1 MKLHVLIDNLASQ
14 DNPALH
20 HEHGLSLLL
29 QAPEGK
35 NILIDTGASGKF
47 LENLET
53 LRQADSTLPSAE
65 EIDAVIISHG
75 HNDHTG
81 GLRSFLE
88 ANTTAKVYLHSSI
101 QGNLYFSC
109 RNRGASTTSPGI
121 MEARSIGMEQSL
133 FAEYGHRFVQIS
145 QPLSL
150 SGKITLIPTGESAG
164 SQPMPLGNKYLYKND
179 FPDDFSH
186 ELAVYAE
193 FAPEQYAV
201 ISPCSHRGILN
212 ILPIGTSS
220 HGADSQ
226 KTPIRTSS
234 HGADSQKTP
243 IRTSSHGAIYF
254 IGGLHYVDYLNA
266 EDAKKEAT
274 QIVQAAEY
282 INEHYP
288 NLKVFSGHCTGNDAR
303 QVLQNSL
310 KGKYTHFSTGT
321 VIGLK

>member
-1 MKLHVLIDNLASQ
+1 MKLHVLIDNLPSQ
-14 DNPALH
+14 ENPALH
-20 HEHGLSLLL
+20 HEHGLSILL
-29 QAPEGK
+29 QTPEGK
-35 NILIDTGASGKF
+35 NYLIDTGASGKF
-47 LENLET
+47 IENLEI
-53 LRQADSTLPSAE
+53 LRQADSSLPSVE

-88 ANTTAKVYLHSSI
+88 ANTTAHVYLHSSI

-109 RNRGASTTSPGI
+109 RNRGASAASPGI

-145 QPLSL
+145 QHLSL
-150 SGKITLIPTGESAG
+150 SGKITLVPTGESAG

-220 HGADSQ
+220 HGA
-226 KTPIRTSS
+226 
-234 HGADSQKTP
+234 
-243 IRTSSHGAIYF
+243 IYF
-254 IGGLHYVDYLNA
+254 IGGLHYVDYLNE
-266 EDAKKEAT
+266 EDAKKEAA
-274 QIVQAAEY
+274 QIIQAAGY
-282 INEHYP
+282 IKEKYP
-288 NLKVFSGHCTGNDAR
+288 NLKVVSGHCTCAKAGDMICS
-303 QVLQNSL
+303 VLGERYATFCSGYSIL
-310 KGKYTHFSTGT
+310 
-321 VIGLK
+321 L

>member
-1 MKLHVLIDNLASQ
+1 MKLHVLIDNLPSQ
-14 DNPALH
+14 ENPALH
-20 HEHGLSLLL
+20 HEHGLSILL
-29 QAPEGK
+29 QTPEGK
-35 NILIDTGASGKF
+35 NYLIDTGASGKF
-47 LENLET
+47 IENLEI
-53 LRQADSTLPSAE
+53 LRQADSSLPSVE

-88 ANTTAKVYLHSSI
+88 ANTAAPVYLHSSI
-101 QGNLYFSC
+101 QGNLFFSC
-109 RNRGASTTSPGI
+109 RNRGASATSSGV

-145 QPLSL
+145 EPLSL
-150 SGKITLIPTGESAG
+150 TENITIVPTRYSAG
-164 SQPMPLGNKYLYKND
+164 TQPMPLGNKYLYKND

-226 KTPIRTSS
+226 KTPI
-234 HGADSQKTP
+234 G
-243 IRTSSHGAIYF
+243 TSSHGAIYF
-254 IGGLHYVDYLNA
+254 IGGLHYVDYLNE
-266 EDAKKEAT
+266 EDAKKEAA
-274 QIVQAAEY
+274 QIIQAAGY
-282 INEHYP
+282 IKEKYP
-288 NLKVFSGHCTGNDAR
+288 NLKVVSGHCTCAKAGDMICS
-303 QVLQNSL
+303 VLGERYATFCSGYSIL
-310 KGKYTHFSTGT
+310 
-321 VIGLK
+321 L

>member
-29 QAPEGK
+29 QDPEGK

-88 ANTTAKVYLHSSI
+88 TNTTAKVYLHSSI

-133 FAEYGHRFVQIS
+133 FAEYGHRFVQVSEPVSIT
-145 QPLSL
+145 
-150 SGKITLIPTGESAG
+150 GNITLVPTGESAG
-164 SQPMPLGNKYLYKND
+164 TQPMPIGNKYLYKND
-179 FPDDFSH
+179 FPDNFTH
-186 ELAVYAE
+186 EMAVLAE

-212 ILPIGTSS
+212 ILPIG
-220 HGADSQ
+220 
-226 KTPIRTSS
+226 TSS

-282 INEHYP
+282 IKEHYP

>member
-1 MKLHVLIDNLASQ
+1 MKLHVLIDNLPSQ
-14 DNPALH
+14 ENPALH
-20 HEHGLSLLL
+20 HEHGLSILL
-29 QAPEGK
+29 QTPEGK
-35 NILIDTGASGKF
+35 NYLIDTGASGKF
-47 LENLET
+47 IENLEI
-53 LRQADSTLPSAE
+53 LRQADSSLPSVE

-88 ANTTAKVYLHSSI
+88 ANTAAPVYLHSSI
-101 QGNLYFSC
+101 QGNLFFSC
-109 RNRGASTTSPGI
+109 RNRGASATSSGV

-150 SGKITLIPTGESAG
+150 SGKITLVPTGESAG

-226 KTPIRTSS
+226 KTPI
-234 HGADSQKTP
+234 G
-243 IRTSSHGAIYF
+243 TSSHGAIYF
-254 IGGLHYVDYLNA
+254 IGGLHYVDYLNE
-266 EDAKKEAT
+266 EDAKKEAA
-274 QIVQAAEY
+274 QIIQAAGY
-282 INEHYP
+282 IKEKYP
-288 NLKVFSGHCTGNDAR
+288 NLKVVSGHCTCAKAGDMICS
-303 QVLQNSL
+303 VLGERYATFCSGYSIL
-310 KGKYTHFSTGT
+310 
-321 VIGLK
+321 L